1 MKKII
6 SAIILTALCIALI
19 SCGNDAGVPDGM
31 QDVSSKGVAYSLYI
45 PATWN
50 PSHDVDGGYYS
61 QDDKSGVSVTSYYP
75 ELDTPSIAA
84 YWEMCK
90 ESYGATY
97 DNFKVIE
104 EANEIVL
111 GGKAAA
117 SYVFEGEMAGQT
129 LKYRQIIAVHGDKFY
144 IMTYTSTPEN
154 YDLHETELQAIIDNF
169 KFK

>member
-1 MKKII
+1 MKKFV
-6 SAIILTALCIALI
+6 SIILLAALCLAMAA
-19 SCGNDAGVPDGM
+19 CGKDNGTPDGM
-31 QDVSSKGVAYSLYI
+31 QDVSGEGVAYSLYI

-61 QDDKSGVSVTSYYP
+61 QDDKSSVNVTSYYP
-75 ELDTPSIAA
+75 DIDTPTIAA

-104 EANEIVL
+104 EAKEIVL

-117 SYVFEGEMAGQT
+117 SYVFEGEMAGQA

-154 YDLHETELQAIIDNF
+154 YDLHDVEVQAIIDNF

>member
-1 MKKII
+1 MKQIASI
-6 SAIILTALCIALI
+6 IILAVLCLTMVA
-19 SCGNDAGVPDGM
+19 CGKGADVPDGM
-31 QDVSSKGVAYSLYI
+31 QDVSGEGVAYSLYI

-61 QDDKSGVSVTSYYP
+61 QADKSSVSVTSYYP
-75 ELDTPSIAA
+75 ELDTPSIAT
-84 YWEMCK
+84 YWEKCK
-90 ESYGATY
+90 ESYGAAY
-97 DNFKVIE
+97 ENFNVIE
-104 EANEIVL
+104 EAKEVVL

-117 SYVFEGEMAGQT
+117 SYIFEGEIAGQA

-154 YDLHETELQAIIDNF
+154 YDLHETEVQAIIDNF